1 LERHLLKLTDFS
13 ETDTRLDCNV
23 QVDVGEIFSWIVK
36 FRKSGVIVNNRY
48 HNYVMLPKS
57 RLLM

>member
-1 LERHLLKLTDFS
+1 MTDFS
-13 ETDTRLDCNV
+13 ETDTRLECNV

-48 HNYVMLPKS
+48 QNNF
-57 RLLM
+57 LLC